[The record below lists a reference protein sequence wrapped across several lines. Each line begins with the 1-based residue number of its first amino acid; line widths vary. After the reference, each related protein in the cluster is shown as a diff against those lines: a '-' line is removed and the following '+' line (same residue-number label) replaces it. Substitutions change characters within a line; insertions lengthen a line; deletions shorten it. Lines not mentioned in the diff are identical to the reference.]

1 MDSLLHFFFISRFT
15 ITLAQPTPIY
25 KDNVVLKEE
34 KKKKKNLGTLLHQI
48 LFQAIAK
55 NLLRLHN

>member
-34 KKKKKNLGTLLHQI
+34 KKKKRFRDFATPNTLPS
-48 LFQAIAK
+48 
-55 NLLRLHN
+55 NC